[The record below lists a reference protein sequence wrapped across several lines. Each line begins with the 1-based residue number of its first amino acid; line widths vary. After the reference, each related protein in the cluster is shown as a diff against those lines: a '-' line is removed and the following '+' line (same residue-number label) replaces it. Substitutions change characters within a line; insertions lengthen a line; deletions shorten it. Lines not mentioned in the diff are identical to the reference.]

1 MSNQSLLDYYTPTGG
16 GADQYFDILKRLEDR
31 LKVPGIIKTAHAA
44 ELMRAFYPYH
54 VAQRVFRSI
63 MLEKIKE
70 GKVRTIGRG
79 IYKIIDPKEE
89 TITPLQRLQEARQI
103 SQEIKEDAIDKKPA
117 PARTWFS
124 SVYNCEM
131 SI

>member
-16 GADQYFDILKRLEDR
+16 GADQYFDILNRLEDR

-44 ELMRAFYPYH
+44 DLVRSYPYH

-63 MLEKIKE
+63 MLEMIKD
-70 GKVRTIGRG
+70 GKAKTIGRG
-79 IYKIIDPKEE
+79 IYKIIDQNEE
-89 TITPLQRLQEARQI
+89 EITPLQRLQEARQI
-103 SQEIKEDAIDKKPA
+103 SQEKPA